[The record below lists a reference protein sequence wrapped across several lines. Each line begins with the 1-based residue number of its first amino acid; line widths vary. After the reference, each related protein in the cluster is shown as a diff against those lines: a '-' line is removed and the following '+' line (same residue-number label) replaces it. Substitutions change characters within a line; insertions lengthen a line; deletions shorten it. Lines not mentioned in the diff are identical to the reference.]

1 MKSTFAFLKKEFMGN
16 FRSGK
21 IFLIVGLFLLF
32 GLMNPATAWVTPM
45 LYDLMA
51 EALEASGIVVGEYT
65 VRAFDSWLQFF
76 SNIPMALIAFVLIY
90 SGTFTSEYSS
100 GTLVLILTKGLSR
113 SKVLLAKAA
122 MMLILWSLGYWIS
135 FAVTYFGTDLLWDNS
150 IAEAIAPAGI
160 FFWLFGVM
168 IVCLCVFF
176 SVVFKN
182 YIGVLLGTGGSVCV
196 MIILSI
202 IPKVDRY
209 IPFWLTNGMPILY
222 GTEELSEYTW
232 AVIIAVAICI
242 VSILASIP
250 VFNKKEI

>member
-65 VRAFDSWLQFF
+65 VSAFDSWLQFF

-113 SKVLLAKAA
+113 SKVLLAMPVSDA
-122 MMLILWSLGYWIS
+122 MLDTFS
-135 FAVTYFGTDLLWDNS
+135 
-150 IAEAIAPAGI
+150 PAQYRSKI
-160 FFWLFGVM
+160 NFFWS
-168 IVCLCVFF
+168 
-176 SVVFKN
+176 SV
-182 YIGVLLGTGGSVCV
+182 
-196 MIILSI
+196 
-202 IPKVDRY
+202 
-209 IPFWLTNGMPILY
+209 
-222 GTEELSEYTW
+222 
-232 AVIIAVAICI
+232 
-242 VSILASIP
+242 
-250 VFNKKEI
+250 